1 MAECALAPC
10 DGVWLGIDYGNA
22 RIGVAVATLP
32 VAIATPLTT
41 LAAQPET
48 RFWVA
53 FDALVAE
60 WHPCGFVLGWP
71 PTPASGNPHPMHPAI
86 TAFANTLTARHAKP
100 IYWVDES
107 LTSAHAE
114 QLLRETGKR
123 RWQARKARLDA
134 VAAALI
140 LQTFC
145 DGHAT
150 VYPPGAIT
158 HAHGKPID
166 IATS

>member
-1 MAECALAPC
+1 MAERARAPSV
-10 DGVWLGIDYGNA
+10 GVWLGIDYGNA

-41 LAAQPET
+41 LAAQPEG
-48 RFWVA
+48 RFWDA
-53 FDALVAE
+53 FDAFVAE
-60 WHPCGFVLGWP
+60 WQPKGFVVGWP
-71 PTPASGNPHPMHPAI
+71 PAPATGDPHPMHPAI
-86 TAFANTLTARHAKP
+86 TAFANTLTARYAKP

-150 VYPPGAIT
+150 VHPSGALA
-158 HAHGKPID
+158 HAYGTPYD
-166 IATS
+166 TATP